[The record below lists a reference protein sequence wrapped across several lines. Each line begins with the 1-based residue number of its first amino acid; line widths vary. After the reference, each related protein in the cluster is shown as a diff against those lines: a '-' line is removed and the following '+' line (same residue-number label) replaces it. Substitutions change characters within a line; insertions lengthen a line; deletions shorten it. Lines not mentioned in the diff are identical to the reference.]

1 MEEDRRASAL
11 PKAAQLT
18 NRINYCNFCNDRIYR
33 TMPLSSVEQKFV
45 LHWGEMGTRW
55 GINRTVA
62 QVHALLFLSPK
73 PLHAE
78 EIATTLAVARSNVSN
93 SLRELQGWGVIRV
106 MHILGDR
113 RDHFESVKDVWE
125 IFRIVAE
132 ERKRREIDPTL
143 RVLQE
148 CVGEVKKAGA
158 GSAYTR
164 ERLEEMLSFL
174 TSTSELFDELVHI
187 PTQTLKGMARLRG
200 KLKLLFGAGKKAD

>member
-1 MEEDRRASAL
+1 
-11 PKAAQLT
+11 
-18 NRINYCNFCNDRIYR
+18 
-33 TMPLSSVEQKFV
+33 MPLSPIDQKFV

-78 EIATTLAVARSNVSN
+78 EIANTLTVARSNVSN
-93 SLRELQGWGVIRV
+93 SLRELQGWGIVRIAHV
-106 MHILGDR
+106 LGDR

-148 CVGEVKKAGA
+148 CVSELKRAGA

-164 ERLEEMLSFL
+164 QRLEEMLEFL
-174 TSTSELFDELVHI
+174 TTSSGLFEELVHM
-187 PTQTLKGMARLRG
+187 PAGTLKGMARVRG
-200 KLKLLFGAGKKAD
+200 KLKSLFGAGKTPSPK

>member
-1 MEEDRRASAL
+1 
-11 PKAAQLT
+11 
-18 NRINYCNFCNDRIYR
+18 
-33 TMPLSSVEQKFV
+33 MPLSPVEQKFV

-78 EIATTLAVARSNVSN
+78 EIANTLAVARSNVSN

-106 MHILGDR
+106 THILGDR

-143 RVLQE
+143 RVIQE
-148 CVGEVKKAGA
+148 CVGELKKAGA
-158 GSAYTR
+158 GSVYTH
-164 ERLEEMLSFL
+164 ERLEEMLAFL
-174 TSTSELFDELVHI
+174 ATTSGLFDELVHI
-187 PTQTLKGMARLRG
+187 PTGTLRGMARLRG
-200 KLKLLFGAGKKAD
+200 KLKLLFGTGKKP